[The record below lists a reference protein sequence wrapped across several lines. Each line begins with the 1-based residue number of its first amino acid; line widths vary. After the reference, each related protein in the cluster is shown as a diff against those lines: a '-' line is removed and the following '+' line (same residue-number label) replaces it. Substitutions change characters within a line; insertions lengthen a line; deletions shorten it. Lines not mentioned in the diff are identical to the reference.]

1 MAARRA
7 IAAAGAD
14 ADEDGVGSPAA
25 QLTDEDMAGSCARI
39 GEAAV
44 IAVAPSVLP
53 RRHPPCAGP
62 RNEE

>member
-14 ADEDGVGSPAA
+14 ADEDGVGSTAA
-25 QLTDEDMAGSCARI
+25 QLTNEDMAGSCACV

-44 IAVAPSVLP
+44 IVALISL
-53 RRHPPCAGP
+53 
-62 RNEE
+62 